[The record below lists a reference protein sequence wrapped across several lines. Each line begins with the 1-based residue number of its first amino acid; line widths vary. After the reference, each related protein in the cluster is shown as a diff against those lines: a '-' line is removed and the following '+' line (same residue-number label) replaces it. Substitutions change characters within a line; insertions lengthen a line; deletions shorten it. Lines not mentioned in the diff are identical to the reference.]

1 MKFASIK
8 ITGFKRFADP
18 AVLRVR
24 GKTLALLGH
33 NESGKTSLIDSLAHL
48 SREGFAAATEFTD
61 RATRPANSMILSARF
76 EVEDADVVA
85 VGAALE
91 SRAYVGTLTAGT
103 SWDIVKRANGRR
115 YIDPVSGLTR
125 DISPRERLISA
136 LTSTAGANWDS
147 LPLDS
152 YNDDQQTAARSA
164 IEATKRD
171 LEEHREDEQLPDEVL
186 DRISALKAE
195 LDTWRETAGENQTLD
210 ELRTEIAELET
221 EERADTPARVA
232 QLVLFGRIPEFIV
245 FDEDA
250 RRLPSFTA
258 FTDQPARGLTN
269 LLSAG
274 GTTFEHLSSLAGQE
288 NGREAL
294 NEEELQIN
302 RRLELLFRD
311 WSQRDVTPAIRV
323 DATGIQVIG
332 RDRSAPLLDS
342 PLAQRS
348 EGMRMF
354 AALAAFLHARNESWS
369 SPPVLLVDEAELHL
383 HYDAQADLIRVFDR
397 QEIAQCVIY
406 TTHSVG
412 CLPEDLGLG
421 LVVIEECGE
430 ERSSISQ
437 SFWTGGPGLRPV
449 MLALGATALSFTPA
463 RRVMIGEGAHEAI
476 LLPTL
481 LRQARHER
489 DAKEPL
495 GFQIVGGLAG
505 ISPAAAASLE
515 EEAGTVVYVVDNDA
529 GGRAAAKVLPTR
541 VRDSGRV
548 FTLGATTDATCIEDF
563 VAATILLQA
572 LDEVLVADGKPP
584 AKKVLSDV
592 PDAGRAAW
600 VSAILGQAG
609 IVGGRTRVAQ
619 AAVIAGAD
627 GGLVEPDRVDALR
640 ALLASV
646 EAVLPTM
653 P

>member
-1 MKFASIK
+1 
-8 ITGFKRFADP
+8 
-18 AVLRVR
+18 VQ
-24 GKTLALLGH
+24 
-33 NESGKTSLIDSLAHL
+33 
-48 SREGFAAATEFTD
+48 
-61 RATRPANSMILSARF
+61 
-76 EVEDADVVA
+76 
-85 VGAALE
+85 AALE
-91 SRAYVGTLTAGT
+91 GRAYVGALTAGT
-103 SWDIVKRANGRR
+103 SWGITKRANGQR
-115 YIDPVSGLTR
+115 YIDPLPVITR
-125 DISPRERLISA
+125 DVSQREHLVSE
-136 LTSTAGANWDS
+136 LTSAAGSNWDS
-147 LPLDS
+147 LPLGA

-164 IEATKRD
+164 IRATTQELEKHRD
-171 LEEHREDEQLPDEVL
+171 GEHLPEKIL
-186 DRISALKAE
+186 DRISTLRGE
-195 LDTWRETAGENQTLD
+195 LDQWREAAGENATLD
-210 ELRTEIAELET
+210 ALRTEVAEFET

-232 QLVLFGRIPEFIV
+232 QLVLFGRVPKFIV
-245 FDEDA
+245 FDGDA

-258 FTDQPARGLTN
+258 FTDQPTRGLTN
-269 LLSAG
+269 LLTAG

-323 DATGIQVIG
+323 DGTGVQVVG
-332 RDRSAPLLDS
+332 RDRGAPLLDS

-354 AALAAFLHARNESWS
+354 ASLAAFLHARNESWTS
-369 SPPVLLVDEAELHL
+369 SPVLLVDEAELHL
-383 HYDAQADLIRVFDR
+383 HYDAQADLVRVFDR
-397 QEIAQCVIY
+397 QEIAQCVVY

-430 ERSSISQ
+430 ERSRISQ

-481 LRQARHER
+481 LRQARDDR
-489 DAKEPL
+489 APTDPL
-495 GFQIVGGLAG
+495 DFQIVGGLAG
-505 ISPAAAASLE
+505 ISPATAASLE

-529 GGRAAAKVLPTR
+529 GGRAAAKVLPAQ

-548 FTLGATTDATCIEDF
+548 FTLGAGTDATCIEDF
-563 VAATILLQA
+563 VSAKILLQA
-572 LDEVLVADGKPP
+572 LDHVLAADGKPS
-584 AKKVLSDV
+584 ANKTQ
-592 PDAGRAAW
+592 PDMPDSGRAAW
-600 VSAILGQAG
+600 ISEMLEQAG

-627 GGLVEPDRVDALR
+627 SELVEPTRAEALH

-646 EAVLPTM
+646 EAVLPTL
-653 P
+653 PQRAQAA